1 MCHIPWWKWKGRLE
15 DEGSMGGETI
25 YGLHLGYTEIK
36 ALLWSE
42 TLLKDSYGNLGKTA
56 WAEASRKWGIFYEKV
71 QISDT

>member
-1 MCHIPWWKWKGRLE
+1 
-15 DEGSMGGETI
+15 MGGETI

-56 WAEASRKWGIFYEKV
+56 WAEASRK
-71 QISDT
+71 